1 MLLIKKSL
9 YLSLFFWISFFIY
22 SKQIFAA
29 PTRGL
34 VNEIFIQGISSKID
48 PLLAYTETILEYNLD
63 NRSELFNM
71 IREYAQLLN
80 NFREY
85 LAIRSASPDSHHYYK
100 VYDNFFPICRQSKSI
115 QVHVRML
122 KENFLYSD
130 LYLNPAFLNY
140 LSVFSSYLYNHF
152 NRMLNFT
159 EMSYGGFSLA
169 ASLEL
174 GYYTLSGERFN
185 I

>member
-1 MLLIKKSL
+1 MLLTKKSL
-9 YLSLFFWISFFIY
+9 YLSLFFWASFFIY

-29 PTRGL
+29 PTKGL
-34 VNEIFIQGISSKID
+34 VNENFIQRMSPRLD
-48 PLLAYTETILEYNLD
+48 ALLAYTETILEHNIN

-71 IREYAQLLN
+71 IKEYAQLLK

-115 QVHVRML
+115 EVHVRML
-122 KENFLYSD
+122 KENFLYSE
-130 LYLNPAFLNY
+130 LYLNPAFLDY
-140 LSVFSSYLYNHF
+140 LSLFSSYLYNHF
-152 NRMLNFT
+152 NHMLNFT
-159 EMSYGGFSLA
+159 QMSCGGFRLA

-174 GYYTLSGERFN
+174 GY
-185 I
+185 